1 MLFFIVAV
9 AEEEKEKMA
18 MAKEK
23 EEDEE
28 EVQTC
33 GKRLKCM
40 RNDEEDDNGVDEE
53 ESELPLKPGIFFYPT
68 TPTSFVVSDALEPD
82 FPVIYVNKVFEIS
95 TGYRADEALGRNW
108 LELSSIS
115 PFFCANSDP
124 LTSGFFSFVHLTL
137 KFTWLG

>member
-1 MLFFIVAV
+1 
-9 AEEEKEKMA
+9 MA

-115 PFFCANSDP
+115 PSFLCKFRP
-124 LTSGFFSFVHLTL
+124 LNIWGFSLL
-137 KFTWLG
+137 CI